1 MYDEQTKSTNGVG
14 AALFDFT
21 QAVSA
26 ISSSH
31 RDLQKKI
38 EDLDFKL
45 TDKNLELLGDLG
57 ETQGLKTYLDCILDS
72 MSNCLIVIDKIG
84 RITVFNRAA
93 ERLTGY
99 EAEEVYGASYSEL
112 FCSQISERFTPFHI
126 LKTGNHF
133 TEGEKEII
141 TRNGKRVP
149 VKFSASLLTDSD
161 NRILGAIEVFT
172 DLSAIRALDEQ
183 MHKINILSAL
193 TDMAAV
199 VAHEIRNPLSGI
211 GGYAALLSDD
221 LKADAEKRQMAERIV
236 EGVKRLDGIVENLL
250 SLTQTKKPA
259 LVEADLGDF
268 LRHYIAKLTTEVN
281 FTSKNIVVQQRIPDI
296 SIKTKIDPVLLGR
309 ALWNIIDNAV
319 HAMPKGGTLQIEM
332 APKVD
337 NEKRPGCFAYISITD
352 TGTGM
357 SRQTMDRLFS
367 PFFTTRERGVGLGLA
382 IAKNLIK
389 FQDCNIGIRSA
400 EGKGTIVV
408 ISIPL
413 TEESSK

>member
-45 TDKNLELLGDLG
+45 TDKNLELQGDLG

-72 MSNCLIVIDKIG
+72 MSNCMIVIDKIG
-84 RITVFNRAA
+84 RITVFNKAA

-112 FCSQISERFTPFHI
+112 FCNQISERFTPFYI

-141 TRNGKRVP
+141 TRDGKKVP

-183 MHKINILSAL
+183 MHRINILSAL

-250 SLTQTKKPA
+250 SLTRTKKPT
-259 LVEADLGDF
+259 LVEADLGEF
-268 LRHYIAKLTTEVN
+268 LNRYIAKLITEVD
-281 FTSKNIVVQQRIPDI
+281 FTGKNIVLQKIVPDI
-296 SIKTKIDPVLLGR
+296 SIKTRIDPVLMGR

-332 APKVD
+332 AQRIK
-337 NEKRPGCFAYISITD
+337 NEKRPGCFAYFSVTD

-357 SRQTMDRLFS
+357 SSQTMDRLFS

-389 FQDCNIGIRSA
+389 FQHCNIGIRST
-400 EGKGTIVV
+400 EGKGTTVV

-413 TEESSK
+413 TEECR